1 MSINSLAALRKNGQ
15 DEIARLAEE
24 HMQHDLQDTDRDA
37 LKNAASKLST
47 RVIIGSLLGV
57 ASGVLLA
64 YRVRSART
72 AMFNAFRAQEKPTK
86 VQFADGRT
94 GKFTASW
101 KSHAFSHC
109 LPMRLSRY
117 IIQYFIIQ
125 STGLLDLFTNYH

>member
-47 RVIIGSLLGV
+47 RVIIGSFLGV

-94 GKFTASW
+94 GE
-101 KSHAFSHC
+101 
-109 LPMRLSRY
+109 
-117 IIQYFIIQ
+117 
-125 STGLLDLFTNYH
+125 